1 MLLVQGRSARNRAG
15 NSTKIPSTFCPWL
28 LCTTFNEVHPN
39 EFSFNSAMSS
49 CEKGS
54 QWQISLEFL
63 DMMAFTMPL
72 CMPPDIFSFCAA
84 ISSCEKAGEWQ
95 RALQIFED
103 CNNCSIVGR
112 CWNKKPPTAPWC
124 QHERHQWLNS
134 SVFYALCNDFSL
146 VEKCSAH
153 WSKETVGLDACGYRT
168 SLELGQSRLV
178 WRLNSSKWVWTLLDP
193 FGSTLFLLASS
204 YLSDLSIAK
213 WEGFCLWFQW
223 LTASHVR
230 RKCRRQKFC
239 LTRSASM
246 LWLEHVRKDSGFMRL
261 LSSLEVTQHNETMW
275 SHACIGDAADTSRHL
290 GGI

>member
-1 MLLVQGRSARNRAG
+1 MLEQAAPNGTLMPTWTSPMVKQFRILCPVQ
-15 NSTKIPSTFCPWL
+15 WL
-28 LCTTFNEVHPN
+28 LTSWKMLFFCIHP
-39 EFSFNSAMSS
+39 
-49 CEKGS
+49 
-54 QWQISLEFL
+54 
-63 DMMAFTMPL
+63 
-72 CMPPDIFSFCAA
+72 
-84 ISSCEKAGEWQ
+84 
-95 RALQIFED
+95 
-103 CNNCSIVGR
+103 
-112 CWNKKPPTAPWC
+112 
-124 QHERHQWLNS
+124 
-134 SVFYALCNDFSL
+134 
-146 VEKCSAH
+146 AH

-178 WRLNSSKWVWTLLDP
+178 WRLNSSKWAWTLLDP

-213 WEGFCLWFQW
+213 WEGFCLRFQW

>member
-1 MLLVQGRSARNRAG
+1 MLTCLKGVLMTVEGRTCSITFFVSWFWMHTLILLLFELHKFQHLHFDPIRYQECSLNMWTPLRHYNDERV
-15 NSTKIPSTFCPWL
+15 NSRWMAMFRTRKRGHGICCWSKEGPQEIGLGTLPKIPSTFCPWL

-112 CWNKKPPTAPWC
+112 CWNKQPPTAPWC

-134 SVFYALCNDFSL
+134 SVCCALCNDFSL
-146 VEKCSAH
+146 VEKCCSSLSTRPLVNGDGGTWCLWVQNLTRVGTEQAGL
-153 WSKETVGLDACGYRT
+153 ETELFKM
-168 SLELGQSRLV
+168 SL
-178 WRLNSSKWVWTLLDP
+178 NP
-193 FGSTLFLLASS
+193 FGTF
-204 YLSDLSIAK
+204 
-213 WEGFCLWFQW
+213 W
-223 LTASHVR
+223 
-230 RKCRRQKFC
+230 
-239 LTRSASM
+239 
-246 LWLEHVRKDSGFMRL
+246 
-261 LSSLEVTQHNETMW
+261 
-275 SHACIGDAADTSRHL
+275 
-290 GGI
+290 